1 MCAILCVFATSFV
14 KRVFMNEI
22 GLGVIGC
29 GGFGLF
35 ALQQFTQVPGIRLAG
50 MAATAR
56 PAAIAA
62 AKRFGLEDLE
72 QIDKLIARPEVDLI
86 YIATPP
92 FLHFEQAR
100 QALEA
105 GKHVICE
112 KPLALTPDEADV
124 LIAIAQKKQRLLVAN
139 LMQRYNPLFDIIRQL
154 IDEKLLGDLLH
165 GYFENYASDENLPA
179 EHWFWDPS
187 KSGGIFIEH
196 GVHFFDMFAG
206 WLGTGEVVASQASC
220 RPGTQIEDQVQC
232 TVRYGG
238 ALVNFYHGFHQAG
251 RLDRQELRL
260 VFEQGDV
267 LLTGWVP
274 TYARV
279 HAIADEETMR
289 AIDALFA
296 DARIDVLSAYGP
308 KDRRCVGHGREY
320 DVYQQFELQWGEGR
334 QKSRV
339 YCELLRAFMTDQAAW
354 IRDPTH
360 VRKTTERNG
369 RDSVAMA
376 FAADKMAHRSTA

>member
-1 MCAILCVFATSFV
+1 MDAP
-14 KRVFMNEI
+14 I

-35 ALQQFTQVPGIRLAG
+35 ALQQFEQTPGIRLAG

-62 AKRFGLEDLE
+62 AKRFGLDDLD
-72 QIDKLIARPEVDLI
+72 QIDRLLARPEVDLI

-92 FLHFEQAR
+92 FLHFDQAR

-112 KPLALTPDEADV
+112 KPLALTPVQADE
-124 LIAIAQKKQRLLVAN
+124 LIGIAHKKGRLLVAN
-139 LMQRYNPLFDIIRQL
+139 LMQRYNPLFEIIRQL
-154 IDEKLLGDLLH
+154 VEQKLLGALLH

-179 EHWFWDPS
+179 EHWFWDRE
-187 KSGGIFIEH
+187 KSGGIFVEH

-206 WLGTGEVVASQASC
+206 WLGTGEVVASQATC
-220 RPGTQIEDQVQC
+220 RAGTSIEDQVQC
-232 TVRYGG
+232 TVRYGD
-238 ALVNFYHGFHQAG
+238 AHVNFYHGFTQPG

-279 HAIADEETMR
+279 HAIADESTMR
-289 AIDALFA
+289 GVAELLAG
-296 DARIDVLSAYGP
+296 ARIDVLAAYGP

-320 DVYQQFELQWGEGR
+320 DVYQEFELHWGEGR
-334 QKSRV
+334 QKSRT

-360 VRKTTERNG
+360 VRKTTQQNG

-376 FAADKMAHRSTA
+376 CAADRMAHQSSG